1 MTDGGIILE
10 TRHLRKDFAALRA
23 VDDVSI
29 QVRQG
34 TLHSIIGPNGAGKT
48 TLFNLLSGTL
58 KPTAGQVLFKGQDI
72 TRLSDT
78 RRSHLG
84 IGRSFQITN
93 IFPNLTALENVRI
106 AAQSRG
112 HDSLKLWRHYRHYH
126 RYEERARAILAEVGL
141 AGKELL
147 IAGLL
152 PHGDQRKLEIAIL
165 LATEPE
171 LLLLDEPTSGIS
183 REEVPAILEVIGR
196 IRARGDKTIMLVEH
210 KMDIVMGTSD
220 VVTVMHL
227 GNVIAEGTPAEIASN
242 EAVQNAYLGGL
253 YKEAMQDALAKKVGS
268 GQRSAVSGQQAGGRG

>member
-1 MTDGGIILE
+1 MTTNGIILE
-10 TRHLRKDFAALRA
+10 TRHLRKDFQALRA

-29 QVRQG
+29 QVQQG
-34 TLHSIIGPNGAGKT
+34 TFHSIIGPNGAGKT

-58 KPTAGQVLFKGQDI
+58 KPTAGQVFFKGQDI
-72 TRLSDT
+72 THLSDT

-93 IFPNLTALENVRI
+93 IFPNLTALENVRL

-112 HDSLKLWRHYRHYH
+112 RDSLKFWMHYRHYR
-126 RYEERARAILAEVGL
+126 RYEEHAAAILAEVGL

-171 LLLLDEPTSGIS
+171 LLLLDEPTAGIS
-183 REEVPAILEVIGR
+183 REEVPAIMEVIGR
-196 IRARGDKTIMLVEH
+196 IKSRGDKTIMLVEH

-220 VVTVMHL
+220 VITVMHL
-227 GNVIAEGTPAEIASN
+227 GNVIAEGSPAEIARN
-242 EAVQNAYLGGL
+242 EMVQNAYLGGL
-253 YKEAMQDALAKKVGS
+253 YKEAMREALARRKDEG
-268 GQRSAVSGQQAGGRG
+268 